1 MSITTVGPIF
11 NSPHGKTRQ
20 WGISLSLFDENDAL
34 VHAAG
39 RAPEDIDVPGGY
51 YAAYTTCSG
60 YTGMKVTVSVP
71 TIVQSGKNLG
81 KKNATNALTQ
91 AYKDILSKYKN
102 KIKYGYTIEEI
113 AAPQQL
119 AGLPFPMALQ
129 TWRDHGYK
137 QQYPLS
143 VQLKLDGL
151 CMLAQLD
158 GNGGVR
164 LATRRLH
171 DIPGFEAVKAALLR
185 MFHESDMTT
194 LTIDGE
200 LYPNGISLQT
210 ISSIVRS
217 TSISEQVKEK
227 LAFHVFDCFDV
238 NDPQMNFATRYPLLR
253 TFVRS
258 AQSMFVQLTET
269 KRVDDPSQA
278 DSFFAE
284 TVAKGYE
291 GIGKGKD
298 MGCVVFE
305 LETAD
310 GKRFCSVPN
319 GTYDYRKDPYKQAVK
334 DFPGKFMAKLAKVLF
349 DNLSKDGVPLRG
361 RIVQIGRDY
370 NFD

>member
-1 MSITTVGPIF
+1 
-11 NSPHGKTRQ
+11 
-20 WGISLSLFDENDAL
+20 
-34 VHAAG
+34 
-39 RAPEDIDVPGGY
+39 
-51 YAAYTTCSG
+51 
-60 YTGMKVTVSVP
+60 
-71 TIVQSGKNLG
+71 
-81 KKNATNALTQ
+81 
-91 AYKDILSKYKN
+91 
-102 KIKYGYTIEEI
+102 
-113 AAPQQL
+113 
-119 AGLPFPMALQ
+119 
-129 TWRDHGYK
+129 
-137 QQYPLS
+137 
-143 VQLKLDGL
+143 
-151 CMLAQLD
+151 MLAQLD

-200 LYPNGISLQT
+200 LYLNGISLQT